1 MMNAFARPCRLRKP
15 DAAADRSVDAAGAR
29 ELSGLRRTLLR
40 YAIREMRNVDA
51 AEDVTQD
58 AMLALML
65 APERYRGEASFDV
78 YAISVLKHKIMDSYR
93 SHKREA
99 PMEPELLD
107 TMREAGEFGANA
119 EADPQDVADGIDA
132 RRNRSRF
139 WRTLRECVASL
150 PERTRTAFILRDVQE
165 WDMDVVCRHLGVSE
179 THVSVMAHRARAH
192 IRARMGPLGA
202 ARLPSEGAE
211 VRGPAALV

>member
-1 MMNAFARPCRLRKP
+1 MTNAVARPYLPRKP
-15 DAAADRSVDAAGAR
+15 DTASDRPSDAAAAKD
-29 ELSGLRRTLLR
+29 LSGLRRTLLR

-58 AMLALML
+58 AILALML
-65 APERYRGEASFDV
+65 APERYRGEASFEV

-99 PMEPELLD
+99 PMEPEVLD
-107 TMREAGEFGANA
+107 TMREAGELGATA
-119 EADPQDVADGIDA
+119 EVDPQDAADGIDA
-132 RRNRSRF
+132 RRNRKRF
-139 WRTLRECVASL
+139 WSTLRRCVASL

-165 WDMDVVCRHLGVSE
+165 WEMDVVCRHLGVTE

-192 IRARMGPLGA
+192 IRAHWRTAERASA
-202 ARLPSEGAE
+202 AA
-211 VRGPAALV
+211 